1 MEPTLIKM
9 KKQQQATYFIG
20 LFAQKMEGMLLS
32 LMQDQ
37 PASPH
42 VDNSQTLK
50 VNSMHSLKLFF
61 CNFMNR

>member
-1 MEPTLIKM
+1 MELTLIKM

-32 LMQDQ
+32 SMQDQ
-37 PASPH
+37 LASPH

-50 VNSMHSLKLFF
+50 VKSMRSLELFF